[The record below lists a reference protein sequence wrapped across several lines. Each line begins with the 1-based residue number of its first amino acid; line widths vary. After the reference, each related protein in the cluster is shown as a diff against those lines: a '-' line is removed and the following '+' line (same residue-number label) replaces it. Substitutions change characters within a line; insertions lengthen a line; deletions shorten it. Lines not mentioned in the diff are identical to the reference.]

1 MFTMAGTIK
10 NSVRMAALDQKWQQK
25 KNSFGLDK
33 KKTAEMTAEE
43 RQLQDFRE
51 QAEQM
56 RKSQK
61 HANIDAKLVAG
72 EELTPEEI
80 EYLRQNNP
88 QALKDYED
96 TQKERESYKR
106 ALRNCRT
113 KEEVERLKY
122 TKMGQFMAEA
132 KKISSNACIP
142 KGKKVALLKR
152 ILQQATAVED
162 EHKEF
167 LKTSRYASLPTE
179 EEEREAEKA
188 EKEQQEA
195 ENTGA
200 DEMEDVG
207 EAEDAEDVKDSDAE
221 VVGNTKDFDEEIK
234 GAEAEG
240 IRDTGIE
247 SAGNSRDLE
256 AEGVGDIKV
265 KGKTA
270 ADHTKKTP
278 LPDTPELPKDIRRKK
293 KAQPAGSLPEGSAAI
308 HSIFTSVVASADG
321 IPGEINVKI

>member
-10 NSVRMAALDQKWQQK
+10 RSVRMAALDQKWQQK
-25 KNSFGLDK
+25 KNSFGQDQK
-33 KKTAEMTAEE
+33 KLTEMTAEE

-61 HANIDAKLVAG
+61 HANIDAKLAAG

-96 TQKERESYKR
+96 TQKERENYKR

-179 EEEREAEKA
+179 EEAREAEKA
-188 EKEQQEA
+188 EKEQREA
-195 ENTGA
+195 ETTGA
-200 DEMEDVG
+200 DETENTEEVKDTD
-207 EAEDAEDVKDSDAE
+207 AEDAEGTKNSDAE
-221 VVGNTKDFDEEIK
+221 GTKDT
-234 GAEAEG
+234 GAE
-240 IRDTGIE
+240 
-247 SAGNSRDLE
+247 S
-256 AEGVGDIKV
+256 
-265 KGKTA
+265 

-278 LPDTPELPKDIRRKK
+278 LPNTPEFPQDTRRKK
-293 KAQPAGSLPEGSAAI
+293 KPQPAGSLPEGSAAI
-308 HSIFTSVVASADG
+308 HSILTSVVASADG
-321 IPGEINVKI
+321 IPGEINIKI

>member
-10 NSVRMAALDQKWQQK
+10 RSVRMAALDQKWQQK
-25 KNSFGLDK
+25 KNSFGQDK
-33 KKTAEMTAEE
+33 KKLTEMTAEE

-61 HANIDAKLVAG
+61 HANIDAKLAAG

-96 TQKERESYKR
+96 TQKERENYKR

-179 EEEREAEKA
+179 EEAREAEKA
-188 EKEQQEA
+188 EKEQREA
-195 ENTGA
+195 ETTGA
-200 DEMEDVG
+200 DETENTEEVKDTD
-207 EAEDAEDVKDSDAE
+207 AEDAEGTKNSDAE
-221 VVGNTKDFDEEIK
+221 GTKDT
-234 GAEAEG
+234 GAE
-240 IRDTGIE
+240 
-247 SAGNSRDLE
+247 S
-256 AEGVGDIKV
+256 
-265 KGKTA
+265 

-278 LPDTPELPKDIRRKK
+278 LPNTPEFPQDTRRKK
-293 KAQPAGSLPEGSAAI
+293 KPQPAGSLPEGSAAI
-308 HSIFTSVVASADG
+308 HSILTSVVASADG

>member
-10 NSVRMAALDQKWQQK
+10 RSVRMAALDQKWQQK
-25 KNSFGLDK
+25 KNSFGQDK
-33 KKTAEMTAEE
+33 KKLTEMTAEE

-61 HANIDAKLVAG
+61 HANIDAKLAAG

-96 TQKERESYKR
+96 TQRERENYKR

-142 KGKKVALLKR
+142 KGKKVALLKK

-179 EEEREAEKA
+179 EEAREAEKA
-188 EKEQQEA
+188 EKEQREA
-195 ENTGA
+195 ETTGA
-200 DEMEDVG
+200 DETENTEEVKDTD
-207 EAEDAEDVKDSDAE
+207 AEDAEGTKNSDAE
-221 VVGNTKDFDEEIK
+221 GTKDT
-234 GAEAEG
+234 GAE
-240 IRDTGIE
+240 
-247 SAGNSRDLE
+247 S
-256 AEGVGDIKV
+256 
-265 KGKTA
+265 

-278 LPDTPELPKDIRRKK
+278 LPNTPEFPQDTRRKK
-293 KAQPAGSLPEGSAAI
+293 KPQPAGSLPEGSAAI
-308 HSIFTSVVASADG
+308 HSILTSVVASADG

>member
-1 MFTMAGTIK
+1 
-10 NSVRMAALDQKWQQK
+10 MAALDQKWQQK
-25 KNSFGLDK
+25 KNSFGQDK
-33 KKTAEMTAEE
+33 KKLAEMTAEE

-61 HANIDAKLVAG
+61 HANIDAKLAAG

-162 EHKEF
+162 EHREF

-179 EEEREAEKA
+179 EEAREAEKA
-188 EKEQQEA
+188 EKEQREA

-200 DEMEDVG
+200 DETENTEEVKDTD
-207 EAEDAEDVKDSDAE
+207 AEDAEGTKNSDAE
-221 VVGNTKDFDEEIK
+221 STKDT
-234 GAEAEG
+234 GAE
-240 IRDTGIE
+240 
-247 SAGNSRDLE
+247 S
-256 AEGVGDIKV
+256 
-265 KGKTA
+265 

-278 LPDTPELPKDIRRKK
+278 LPDIPELPKDTRRKK

-308 HSIFTSVVASADG
+308 HSILTSVVASADG

>member
-10 NSVRMAALDQKWQQK
+10 RSVRMATLDQKWQQK
-25 KNSFGLDK
+25 KNSFGQDQK
-33 KKTAEMTAEE
+33 KLSEMTAEE

-61 HANIDAKLVAG
+61 HANIDAKLAAG

-96 TQKERESYKR
+96 TQRERENYKR
-106 ALRNCRT
+106 AFRNCRT

-179 EEEREAEKA
+179 EEAREAEKA
-188 EKEQQEA
+188 EKEQREA
-195 ENTGA
+195 ETTGA
-200 DEMEDVG
+200 DETENTEEVKDTD
-207 EAEDAEDVKDSDAE
+207 AEDAEGTKNSDAE
-221 VVGNTKDFDEEIK
+221 GTKDT
-234 GAEAEG
+234 GAE
-240 IRDTGIE
+240 
-247 SAGNSRDLE
+247 S
-256 AEGVGDIKV
+256 
-265 KGKTA
+265 

-278 LPDTPELPKDIRRKK
+278 LPNTPEFPQDTRRKK
-293 KAQPAGSLPEGSAAI
+293 KPQPAGSLPEGSAAI
-308 HSIFTSVVASADG
+308 HSILTSVVASADG

>member
-10 NSVRMAALDQKWQQK
+10 RSVRMAALDQKWQQK
-25 KNSFGLDK
+25 KNSFGQDK
-33 KKTAEMTAEE
+33 KKLTEMTAEE

-61 HANIDAKLVAG
+61 HANIDAKLAAG

-96 TQKERESYKR
+96 TQRERENYKR

-179 EEEREAEKA
+179 EEAREAEKA
-188 EKEQQEA
+188 EKEQREA
-195 ENTGA
+195 ETTGA
-200 DEMEDVG
+200 DETENTEEVKDTD
-207 EAEDAEDVKDSDAE
+207 AEDAEGTKNSDAE
-221 VVGNTKDFDEEIK
+221 GTKDT
-234 GAEAEG
+234 GAE
-240 IRDTGIE
+240 
-247 SAGNSRDLE
+247 S
-256 AEGVGDIKV
+256 
-265 KGKTA
+265 

-278 LPDTPELPKDIRRKK
+278 LPNTPEFPQDTRRKK
-293 KAQPAGSLPEGSAAI
+293 KPQPAGSLPEGSAAI
-308 HSIFTSVVASADG
+308 HSILTSVVVSADG

>member
-10 NSVRMAALDQKWQQK
+10 RSVRMAALDQKWQQK
-25 KNSFGLDK
+25 KNSFGQDK
-33 KKTAEMTAEE
+33 KKLAEMTAEE

-61 HANIDAKLVAG
+61 HANIDAKLAAG

-96 TQKERESYKR
+96 TQRERESYKR

-179 EEEREAEKA
+179 EEAREAEKA

-195 ENTGA
+195 ENIGA
-200 DEMEDVG
+200 DETEDVG
-207 EAEDAEDVKDSDAE
+207 DAENVRDSDAE
-221 VVGNTKDFDEEIK
+221 GTEGTKNSDADRT
-234 GAEAEG
+234 EG
-240 IRDTGIE
+240 TND
-247 SAGNSRDLE
+247 SK

-278 LPDTPELPKDIRRKK
+278 LPDIPELPKDTRRKK
-293 KAQPAGSLPEGSAAI
+293 KAQPAGSLPEGSVAI
-308 HSIFTSVVASADG
+308 HSILTSVMASADG

>member
-10 NSVRMAALDQKWQQK
+10 RSVRMAALDQKWQQK
-25 KNSFGLDK
+25 KNSFGQDK
-33 KKTAEMTAEE
+33 KKLAEMTAEE

-61 HANIDAKLVAG
+61 HANIDAKLAAG

-132 KKISSNACIP
+132 KKISSHACIP

-162 EHKEF
+162 EHREF
-167 LKTSRYASLPTE
+167 LKTSRYVSLPTE
-179 EEEREAEKA
+179 EEAREAEKA
-188 EKEQQEA
+188 EKEQREA
-195 ENTGA
+195 ETTGA
-200 DEMEDVG
+200 DETENTEEVKDTD
-207 EAEDAEDVKDSDAE
+207 AEDAEGTKNSDAE
-221 VVGNTKDFDEEIK
+221 STKDT
-234 GAEAEG
+234 GAE
-240 IRDTGIE
+240 
-247 SAGNSRDLE
+247 S
-256 AEGVGDIKV
+256 
-265 KGKTA
+265 

-278 LPDTPELPKDIRRKK
+278 LPDIPELPKDTRRKK

-308 HSIFTSVVASADG
+308 HSILTSVVASADG

>member
-10 NSVRMAALDQKWQQK
+10 RSVRMAALDQKWQQK
-25 KNSFGLDK
+25 KNSFGQDQK
-33 KKTAEMTAEE
+33 KLSEMTAEE

-51 QAEQM
+51 QAKQM

-61 HANIDAKLVAG
+61 HANIDAKLAAG
-72 EELTPEEI
+72 DKLTPEEI

-88 QALKDYED
+88 QALRDYEE
-96 TQKERESYKR
+96 TQRERENYKR

-162 EHKEF
+162 EHREF

-179 EEEREAEKA
+179 EEAREAEKA
-188 EKEQQEA
+188 EKEQREA
-195 ENTGA
+195 ETTGA
-200 DEMEDVG
+200 DETEDVG
-207 EAEDAEDVKDSDAE
+207 ETEGAEDVKDSDAE
-221 VVGNTKDFDEEIK
+221 GTEGTKNSDADRTEETN
-234 GAEAEG
+234 
-240 IRDTGIE
+240 D
-247 SAGNSRDLE
+247 SE
-256 AEGVGDIKV
+256 AEGVVDIKV
-265 KGKTA
+265 KGKTT

-278 LPDTPELPKDIRRKK
+278 LPNTPEFPKDTRRKK

-308 HSIFTSVVASADG
+308 HSILTSVVASADG

>member
-10 NSVRMAALDQKWQQK
+10 RSVRMAALDQKWQQK
-25 KNSFGLDK
+25 KNSFGQDK
-33 KKTAEMTAEE
+33 KKLTEMTAEE

-61 HANIDAKLVAG
+61 HANIDAKLAAG

-162 EHKEF
+162 EHREF

-179 EEEREAEKA
+179 EEAREAEKA

-195 ENTGA
+195 ENIGA
-200 DEMEDVG
+200 DETEDVG
-207 EAEDAEDVKDSDAE
+207 DAENVRDSDAE
-221 VVGNTKDFDEEIK
+221 GTEGTKNSDADRT
-234 GAEAEG
+234 EG
-240 IRDTGIE
+240 TND
-247 SAGNSRDLE
+247 SK

-278 LPDTPELPKDIRRKK
+278 LPDIPELPKDTRRKK

-308 HSIFTSVVASADG
+308 HSILTSVVASADG

>member
-10 NSVRMAALDQKWQQK
+10 RSVRMAALEQKWQQK
-25 KNSFGLDK
+25 KNSFGQDK
-33 KKTAEMTAEE
+33 KKLAEMTAEE

-61 HANIDAKLVAG
+61 HANIDAKLAAG

-162 EHKEF
+162 EHREF
-167 LKTSRYASLPTE
+167 LKTSRYVSLPTE
-179 EEEREAEKA
+179 EEAREAEKA
-188 EKEQQEA
+188 EKEQREA
-195 ENTGA
+195 ETTGA
-200 DEMEDVG
+200 DETENTEEVKDTD
-207 EAEDAEDVKDSDAE
+207 AEDAEGTKNSDAE
-221 VVGNTKDFDEEIK
+221 STKDT
-234 GAEAEG
+234 GAE
-240 IRDTGIE
+240 
-247 SAGNSRDLE
+247 S
-256 AEGVGDIKV
+256 
-265 KGKTA
+265 

-278 LPDTPELPKDIRRKK
+278 LPDIPELPKDTRRKK

-308 HSIFTSVVASADG
+308 HSILTSVVASADG

>member
-10 NSVRMAALDQKWQQK
+10 RSVRMAALDQKWQQK
-25 KNSFGLDK
+25 KNSFGQDK
-33 KKTAEMTAEE
+33 KKLTEMTAEE

-61 HANIDAKLVAG
+61 HANIDAKLAAG
-72 EELTPEEI
+72 DKLTPEEI

-88 QALKDYED
+88 QALRDYEE
-96 TQKERESYKR
+96 TQRERESYKR

-122 TKMGQFMAEA
+122 AKMGQFMAEA

-152 ILQQATAVED
+152 ILQQVTAVED

-179 EEEREAEKA
+179 EEAREAEKA
-188 EKEQQEA
+188 EKEQREA
-195 ENTGA
+195 ETTGA
-200 DEMEDVG
+200 DETENTEEVKDT
-207 EAEDAEDVKDSDAE
+207 DAEGAE
-221 VVGNTKDFDEEIK
+221 GTKNS
-234 GAEAEG
+234 EAEG
-240 IRDTGIE
+240 TKDTGAE
-247 SAGNSRDLE
+247 S
-256 AEGVGDIKV
+256 
-265 KGKTA
+265 

-278 LPDTPELPKDIRRKK
+278 LPNTPEFPQDTRRKK
-293 KAQPAGSLPEGSAAI
+293 KPQPAGSLPEGSAAI
-308 HSIFTSVVASADG
+308 HSILTSVVASADG

>member
-10 NSVRMAALDQKWQQK
+10 RSVRMAALDQKWQQK
-25 KNSFGLDK
+25 KNSFGQDK
-33 KKTAEMTAEE
+33 KKLAEMTAEE

-61 HANIDAKLVAG
+61 HANIDAKLAAG

-162 EHKEF
+162 EHREF

-179 EEEREAEKA
+179 EEAREAEKA
-188 EKEQQEA
+188 EKEQREA
-195 ENTGA
+195 ETTGA
-200 DEMEDVG
+200 DETENTEEVKDTD
-207 EAEDAEDVKDSDAE
+207 AEDAEGTKNSDAE
-221 VVGNTKDFDEEIK
+221 STKDT
-234 GAEAEG
+234 GAE
-240 IRDTGIE
+240 
-247 SAGNSRDLE
+247 S
-256 AEGVGDIKV
+256 
-265 KGKTA
+265 

-278 LPDTPELPKDIRRKK
+278 LPDIPELPKDTRRKK

-308 HSIFTSVVASADG
+308 HSILTSVVASADG

>member
-10 NSVRMAALDQKWQQK
+10 RSVRMAALDQKWQQK
-25 KNSFGLDK
+25 KNSFGKDK
-33 KKTAEMTAEE
+33 KKLAEMTAEE

-61 HANIDAKLVAG
+61 HANIDAKLAAG

-167 LKTSRYASLPTE
+167 LKTSRYAGLPTE
-179 EEEREAEKA
+179 EEAREAEKA
-188 EKEQQEA
+188 EKEQQKA
-195 ENTGA
+195 ESTGA
-200 DEMEDVG
+200 DETEDVG
-207 EAEDAEDVKDSDAE
+207 ETEGAEDVKDSDAE
-221 VVGNTKDFDEEIK
+221 GTEGTKNSDADRTEETNDSK
-234 GAEAEG
+234 
-240 IRDTGIE
+240 
-247 SAGNSRDLE
+247 

-278 LPDTPELPKDIRRKK
+278 LPDIPELPKDTRRKK

-308 HSIFTSVVASADG
+308 HSILTSVVASADG

>member
-10 NSVRMAALDQKWQQK
+10 RSVRMATLDQKWQQK
-25 KNSFGLDK
+25 KNSFGQDK
-33 KKTAEMTAEE
+33 KKLTEMTAEE

-61 HANIDAKLVAG
+61 HANIDAKLAAG

-96 TQKERESYKR
+96 TQKERERYKR

-162 EHKEF
+162 EHREF

-179 EEEREAEKA
+179 EEAREAEKA
-188 EKEQQEA
+188 EKEQREA
-195 ENTGA
+195 ETTGA
-200 DEMEDVG
+200 DETENTEEVKDTD
-207 EAEDAEDVKDSDAE
+207 AEDAEGTKNSDAE
-221 VVGNTKDFDEEIK
+221 STKDT
-234 GAEAEG
+234 GAE
-240 IRDTGIE
+240 
-247 SAGNSRDLE
+247 S
-256 AEGVGDIKV
+256 
-265 KGKTA
+265 

-278 LPDTPELPKDIRRKK
+278 LPDIPELPKDTRRKK
-293 KAQPAGSLPEGSAAI
+293 KAQPAGSLPDGSAAI
-308 HSIFTSVVASADG
+308 HSILTSVVASADG

>member
-25 KNSFGLDK
+25 KNSFGQDK
-33 KKTAEMTAEE
+33 KKLTEMTAEE

-61 HANIDAKLVAG
+61 HANIDAKLAAG

-162 EHKEF
+162 EHREF

-179 EEEREAEKA
+179 EEAREAEKA

-195 ENTGA
+195 ENIGA
-200 DEMEDVG
+200 DETENTEEVKDTD
-207 EAEDAEDVKDSDAE
+207 AEDAEGTKNSDAE
-221 VVGNTKDFDEEIK
+221 STKDT
-234 GAEAEG
+234 GAE
-240 IRDTGIE
+240 
-247 SAGNSRDLE
+247 SAN
-256 AEGVGDIKV
+256 
-265 KGKTA
+265 
-270 ADHTKKTP
+270 HTKKTP
-278 LPDTPELPKDIRRKK
+278 LPDIPELPKDTRRKK
-293 KAQPAGSLPEGSAAI
+293 KPQPAGSLPEGSAAI
-308 HSIFTSVVASADG
+308 HSILTSVVASADG
-321 IPGEINVKI
+321 IPSEINVKI

>member
-25 KNSFGLDK
+25 KNSFGQDK
-33 KKTAEMTAEE
+33 KKLAEMTAEE

-51 QAEQM
+51 QAEQI

-61 HANIDAKLVAG
+61 YANIDAKLAAG

-179 EEEREAEKA
+179 EEAREAEKA
-188 EKEQQEA
+188 EKEQREA
-195 ENTGA
+195 ENIGA
-200 DEMEDVG
+200 DETEDVG
-207 EAEDAEDVKDSDAE
+207 EAEGAEDVKESDAE
-221 VVGNTKDFDEEIK
+221 GTEEIEST
-234 GAEAEG
+234 GAE
-240 IRDTGIE
+240 
-247 SAGNSRDLE
+247 S
-256 AEGVGDIKV
+256 
-265 KGKTA
+265 

-278 LPDTPELPKDIRRKK
+278 LPDTPELPKDTRRKK

-308 HSIFTSVVASADG
+308 HSILTSVVASADG

>member
-10 NSVRMAALDQKWQQK
+10 RSVRMATLDQKWQQK
-25 KNSFGLDK
+25 KNSFGQDQK
-33 KKTAEMTAEE
+33 KLTEMTAEE

-61 HANIDAKLVAG
+61 HANIDAKLAAG
-72 EELTPEEI
+72 DKLTPEEI

-88 QALKDYED
+88 QALRDYEE
-96 TQKERESYKR
+96 TQRERENYKR

-167 LKTSRYASLPTE
+167 LKTSRYAGLPTE
-179 EEEREAEKA
+179 EEAREAEKA
-188 EKEQQEA
+188 EKEQREA
-195 ENTGA
+195 ETTGA
-200 DEMEDVG
+200 DETENTEEVKDTD
-207 EAEDAEDVKDSDAE
+207 AEDAEGTKNSDAE
-221 VVGNTKDFDEEIK
+221 GTKDT
-234 GAEAEG
+234 GAE
-240 IRDTGIE
+240 
-247 SAGNSRDLE
+247 S
-256 AEGVGDIKV
+256 
-265 KGKTA
+265 

-278 LPDTPELPKDIRRKK
+278 LPNTPEFPKDTRRKK
-293 KAQPAGSLPEGSAAI
+293 KPQPAGSLPEGSAAI
-308 HSIFTSVVASADG
+308 HSILTSVVASADG

>member
-10 NSVRMAALDQKWQQK
+10 RSVRMAALDQKWQQK
-25 KNSFGLDK
+25 KNSFGQDK
-33 KKTAEMTAEE
+33 KKLAEMTAEE

-61 HANIDAKLVAG
+61 HANIDAKLAAG

-96 TQKERESYKR
+96 TQRERENYKR

-179 EEEREAEKA
+179 EEAREAEKA
-188 EKEQQEA
+188 EKEQREA
-195 ENTGA
+195 ETTGA
-200 DEMEDVG
+200 DETENTEEIKDTD
-207 EAEDAEDVKDSDAE
+207 AEDAEGTKNSDAE
-221 VVGNTKDFDEEIK
+221 STKDT
-234 GAEAEG
+234 GAE
-240 IRDTGIE
+240 
-247 SAGNSRDLE
+247 S
-256 AEGVGDIKV
+256 
-265 KGKTA
+265 

-278 LPDTPELPKDIRRKK
+278 LPDIPELPKDTRRKK

-308 HSIFTSVVASADG
+308 HSILTSVVASADG

>member
-10 NSVRMAALDQKWQQK
+10 RSVRMATLDQKWQQK
-25 KNSFGLDK
+25 KNSFGQDK
-33 KKTAEMTAEE
+33 KKLTEMTAEE

-61 HANIDAKLVAG
+61 HANIDAKLAAG

-96 TQKERESYKR
+96 TQRERENYKR

-179 EEEREAEKA
+179 EEAREAEKA
-188 EKEQQEA
+188 EKEQREA
-195 ENTGA
+195 ETTGA
-200 DEMEDVG
+200 DETENTEEVKDTD
-207 EAEDAEDVKDSDAE
+207 AEDAEGTKNSDAE
-221 VVGNTKDFDEEIK
+221 GTKDT
-234 GAEAEG
+234 GAE
-240 IRDTGIE
+240 
-247 SAGNSRDLE
+247 S
-256 AEGVGDIKV
+256 
-265 KGKTA
+265 

-278 LPDTPELPKDIRRKK
+278 LPNTPEFPQDTRRKK
-293 KAQPAGSLPEGSAAI
+293 KPQPAGNLPEGSAAI
-308 HSIFTSVVASADG
+308 HSILTSVVASADG

>member
-10 NSVRMAALDQKWQQK
+10 RSVRMAALDQKWQQK
-25 KNSFGLDK
+25 KNSFGQDK
-33 KKTAEMTAEE
+33 KKLTEMTAEE

-61 HANIDAKLVAG
+61 HANIDAKLAAG

-96 TQKERESYKR
+96 TQRERENYKR

-167 LKTSRYASLPTE
+167 LKTSRYASRPTE
-179 EEEREAEKA
+179 EEAREAEKA
-188 EKEQQEA
+188 EKEQREA
-195 ENTGA
+195 ETTGA
-200 DEMEDVG
+200 DETENTEEVKDTD
-207 EAEDAEDVKDSDAE
+207 AEDAEGTKNSDAE
-221 VVGNTKDFDEEIK
+221 GTKDT
-234 GAEAEG
+234 GAE
-240 IRDTGIE
+240 
-247 SAGNSRDLE
+247 S
-256 AEGVGDIKV
+256 
-265 KGKTA
+265 

-278 LPDTPELPKDIRRKK
+278 LPNTPEFPQDTRRKK
-293 KAQPAGSLPEGSAAI
+293 KPQPAGSLPEGSAAI
-308 HSIFTSVVASADG
+308 HSILTSVVASADG

>member
-10 NSVRMAALDQKWQQK
+10 RSVRMAALDQKWQQK
-25 KNSFGLDK
+25 KNSFGQDK
-33 KKTAEMTAEE
+33 KKLTEMTAEE

-61 HANIDAKLVAG
+61 HANIDAKLAAG

-96 TQKERESYKR
+96 TQRERENYKR

-179 EEEREAEKA
+179 EEAREAEKA
-188 EKEQQEA
+188 EKEQREA
-195 ENTGA
+195 ETTGA
-200 DEMEDVG
+200 DETENTEEVKDTD
-207 EAEDAEDVKDSDAE
+207 AEDAEDVKDSDAE
-221 VVGNTKDFDEEIK
+221 GTKDT
-234 GAEAEG
+234 GAE
-240 IRDTGIE
+240 
-247 SAGNSRDLE
+247 S
-256 AEGVGDIKV
+256 
-265 KGKTA
+265 

-278 LPDTPELPKDIRRKK
+278 LPNTPEFPQDTRRKK
-293 KAQPAGSLPEGSAAI
+293 KPQPAGSLPEGSAAI
-308 HSIFTSVVASADG
+308 HSILTSVVASADG
-321 IPGEINVKI
+321 IPGEINIKI

>member
-1 MFTMAGTIK
+1 
-10 NSVRMAALDQKWQQK
+10 MAALDQKWQQK
-25 KNSFGLDK
+25 KNSFGQDK
-33 KKTAEMTAEE
+33 KKLAEMTAEE

-61 HANIDAKLVAG
+61 HANIDAKLAAG

-96 TQKERESYKR
+96 TQRERESYKR

-179 EEEREAEKA
+179 EEAREAEKA
-188 EKEQQEA
+188 EKEQREA
-195 ENTGA
+195 ETTGA
-200 DEMEDVG
+200 DETENTEEVKDTD
-207 EAEDAEDVKDSDAE
+207 AEDAEGTKNSDAE
-221 VVGNTKDFDEEIK
+221 STKDT
-234 GAEAEG
+234 GAE
-240 IRDTGIE
+240 
-247 SAGNSRDLE
+247 S
-256 AEGVGDIKV
+256 
-265 KGKTA
+265 

-278 LPDTPELPKDIRRKK
+278 LPDIPELPKDTRRKK
-293 KAQPAGSLPEGSAAI
+293 KPQPAGSLPEGSAAI
-308 HSIFTSVVASADG
+308 HSILTSVVASADG

>member
-10 NSVRMAALDQKWQQK
+10 RSVRMAALDQKWQQK
-25 KNSFGLDK
+25 KNSFGQDK
-33 KKTAEMTAEE
+33 KKLAEMTAEE

-61 HANIDAKLVAG
+61 HANIDAKLAAG

-96 TQKERESYKR
+96 TQRERESYKR

-152 ILQQATAVED
+152 ILQQVTAVED

-179 EEEREAEKA
+179 EEAREAEKA

-195 ENTGA
+195 ENIGA
-200 DEMEDVG
+200 DETENTEEVKDTD
-207 EAEDAEDVKDSDAE
+207 AEDAEGTKNSDAE
-221 VVGNTKDFDEEIK
+221 GTKDA
-234 GAEAEG
+234 GAE
-240 IRDTGIE
+240 
-247 SAGNSRDLE
+247 S
-256 AEGVGDIKV
+256 
-265 KGKTA
+265 

-278 LPDTPELPKDIRRKK
+278 LPDIPELPKDTRRKK

-308 HSIFTSVVASADG
+308 HSILTSVVASADG

>member
-10 NSVRMAALDQKWQQK
+10 RSVRMAALDQKWQQK
-25 KNSFGLDK
+25 KNSFGQDQK
-33 KKTAEMTAEE
+33 KLSEMTAEE

-51 QAEQM
+51 QAKQM

-61 HANIDAKLVAG
+61 HANIDAKLAAG
-72 EELTPEEI
+72 DKLTPEEI

-88 QALKDYED
+88 QALRDYEE
-96 TQKERESYKR
+96 TQRERENYKR

-162 EHKEF
+162 EHREF

-179 EEEREAEKA
+179 EEAREAEKA
-188 EKEQQEA
+188 EKEQREA
-195 ENTGA
+195 ETTGA
-200 DEMEDVG
+200 DETEDVG
-207 EAEDAEDVKDSDAE
+207 ETEGAEDVKDSDAE
-221 VVGNTKDFDEEIK
+221 GTEGTKNSDADRTEETN
-234 GAEAEG
+234 
-240 IRDTGIE
+240 D
-247 SAGNSRDLE
+247 SE
-256 AEGVGDIKV
+256 AEGVVDIMV
-265 KGKTA
+265 KGKTT

-278 LPDTPELPKDIRRKK
+278 LPNTPEFPKDTRRKK

-308 HSIFTSVVASADG
+308 HSILTSVVASADG

>member
-10 NSVRMAALDQKWQQK
+10 RSVRMAALDQKWQQK
-25 KNSFGLDK
+25 KNSFGQDQK
-33 KKTAEMTAEE
+33 KLSEMTAEE

-61 HANIDAKLVAG
+61 HANIDAKLAAG

-96 TQKERESYKR
+96 TQRERENYKR

-179 EEEREAEKA
+179 EEAREAEKA
-188 EKEQQEA
+188 EKEQREA
-195 ENTGA
+195 ETTGA
-200 DEMEDVG
+200 DETENTEEVKDTD
-207 EAEDAEDVKDSDAE
+207 AEDAEGTKDSDAE
-221 VVGNTKDFDEEIK
+221 GTKDN
-234 GAEAEG
+234 GAE
-240 IRDTGIE
+240 
-247 SAGNSRDLE
+247 S
-256 AEGVGDIKV
+256 
-265 KGKTA
+265 

-278 LPDTPELPKDIRRKK
+278 LPNTPEFPQDTRRKK
-293 KAQPAGSLPEGSAAI
+293 KPQPAGSLPEGSAAI
-308 HSIFTSVVASADG
+308 HSILTSVVASADG

>member
-10 NSVRMAALDQKWQQK
+10 RSVRMAALEQKWQQK
-25 KNSFGLDK
+25 KNSFGQDK
-33 KKTAEMTAEE
+33 KKLAEMTAEE

-61 HANIDAKLVAG
+61 HANIDAKLAAG

-113 KEEVERLKY
+113 KEAVERLKY

-162 EHKEF
+162 EHREF
-167 LKTSRYASLPTE
+167 LKTSRYVSLPTE
-179 EEEREAEKA
+179 EEAREAEKA
-188 EKEQQEA
+188 EKEQREA
-195 ENTGA
+195 ETTGA
-200 DEMEDVG
+200 DETENTEEVKDTD
-207 EAEDAEDVKDSDAE
+207 AEDAEGTKNSDAE
-221 VVGNTKDFDEEIK
+221 STKDT
-234 GAEAEG
+234 GAE
-240 IRDTGIE
+240 
-247 SAGNSRDLE
+247 S
-256 AEGVGDIKV
+256 
-265 KGKTA
+265 

-278 LPDTPELPKDIRRKK
+278 LPDIPELPKDTRRKK

-308 HSIFTSVVASADG
+308 HSILTSVVASADG

>member
-10 NSVRMAALDQKWQQK
+10 RSVRMAALDQKWQQK
-25 KNSFGLDK
+25 KNSFGQDK
-33 KKTAEMTAEE
+33 KKLAEMTAEE

-61 HANIDAKLVAG
+61 HANIDAKLAAG

-162 EHKEF
+162 EHREF
-167 LKTSRYASLPTE
+167 LKTSRYVSLPTE
-179 EEEREAEKA
+179 EEAREAEKA
-188 EKEQQEA
+188 EKEQREA
-195 ENTGA
+195 ETTGA
-200 DEMEDVG
+200 DETENTEEVKDTD
-207 EAEDAEDVKDSDAE
+207 AEDAEGTKNSDAE
-221 VVGNTKDFDEEIK
+221 STKDT
-234 GAEAEG
+234 GAE
-240 IRDTGIE
+240 
-247 SAGNSRDLE
+247 S
-256 AEGVGDIKV
+256 
-265 KGKTA
+265 

-278 LPDTPELPKDIRRKK
+278 LPDIPELPKDTRRKK

-308 HSIFTSVVASADG
+308 HSILTSVVAAADG
-321 IPGEINVKI
+321 IPSEINVKI

>member
-25 KNSFGLDK
+25 KNSFGQDK
-33 KKTAEMTAEE
+33 KKLAEMTAEE

-61 HANIDAKLVAG
+61 HANIDAKLAAG

-96 TQKERESYKR
+96 TQRERENYKR

-179 EEEREAEKA
+179 EEAREAEKA

-195 ENTGA
+195 ETTGA
-200 DEMEDVG
+200 DETENTEEVKDTD
-207 EAEDAEDVKDSDAE
+207 AEDAEGTKNSDAE
-221 VVGNTKDFDEEIK
+221 STKDT
-234 GAEAEG
+234 GAE
-240 IRDTGIE
+240 
-247 SAGNSRDLE
+247 S
-256 AEGVGDIKV
+256 
-265 KGKTA
+265 

-278 LPDTPELPKDIRRKK
+278 LPDIPELPKDTRRKK
-293 KAQPAGSLPEGSAAI
+293 KPQPAGSLPEGSAAI
-308 HSIFTSVVASADG
+308 HSILTSVVAAADG
-321 IPGEINVKI
+321 IPSEINVKI

>member
-10 NSVRMAALDQKWQQK
+10 RSVRMAALDQKWQQK
-25 KNSFGLDK
+25 KNSFGQDQK
-33 KKTAEMTAEE
+33 KLTEMTAEE

-61 HANIDAKLVAG
+61 HANIDAKLAAG

-96 TQKERESYKR
+96 TQRERENYKR

-122 TKMGQFMAEA
+122 AKMEQFMAEA

-167 LKTSRYASLPTE
+167 LKTSRYAGLPTE
-179 EEEREAEKA
+179 EEAREAEKA
-188 EKEQQEA
+188 EREQREA
-195 ENTGA
+195 ETTGA
-200 DEMEDVG
+200 DETENTEEVKDTD
-207 EAEDAEDVKDSDAE
+207 AEDAEGTKNSDAE
-221 VVGNTKDFDEEIK
+221 GTKDT
-234 GAEAEG
+234 GAE
-240 IRDTGIE
+240 
-247 SAGNSRDLE
+247 S
-256 AEGVGDIKV
+256 
-265 KGKTA
+265 

-278 LPDTPELPKDIRRKK
+278 LPNTPEFPKDTRRKK
-293 KAQPAGSLPEGSAAI
+293 KPQPAGSLPEGSAAI
-308 HSIFTSVVASADG
+308 HSILTSVVASADG

>member
-25 KNSFGLDK
+25 KNSFGQDK
-33 KKTAEMTAEE
+33 KKPAEMTAEE

-61 HANIDAKLVAG
+61 HANIDAKLAAG

-179 EEEREAEKA
+179 EEAREAEKA
-188 EKEQQEA
+188 EKEQREA
-195 ENTGA
+195 ETTGA
-200 DEMEDVG
+200 DETEDVG
-207 EAEDAEDVKDSDAE
+207 DAEGAEDVKDSDAE
-221 VVGNTKDFDEEIK
+221 GAEGTKGADAEGMECTKDT
-234 GAEAEG
+234 EAE
-240 IRDTGIE
+240 
-247 SAGNSRDLE
+247 S
-256 AEGVGDIKV
+256 
-265 KGKTA
+265 

-278 LPDTPELPKDIRRKK
+278 LPDTPELPKDTRRKK

-308 HSIFTSVVASADG
+308 HSILTSVVASADG

>member
-10 NSVRMAALDQKWQQK
+10 RSVRMAALDQKWQQK
-25 KNSFGLDK
+25 KNSFGQDK
-33 KKTAEMTAEE
+33 KKLTEMTAEE

-61 HANIDAKLVAG
+61 HANIDAKLAAG

-162 EHKEF
+162 EHREF
-167 LKTSRYASLPTE
+167 LKTSRYAGLPTE
-179 EEEREAEKA
+179 EEAREAEKA

-195 ENTGA
+195 ENIGA
-200 DEMEDVG
+200 DETEDVG
-207 EAEDAEDVKDSDAE
+207 DAENAEDVRDSDAE
-221 VVGNTKDFDEEIK
+221 GTEGTKNSDADRT
-234 GAEAEG
+234 EG
-240 IRDTGIE
+240 TND
-247 SAGNSRDLE
+247 SK

-278 LPDTPELPKDIRRKK
+278 LPDIPELPKDTRRKK
-293 KAQPAGSLPEGSAAI
+293 KPQPAGSLPESSAAI
-308 HSIFTSVVASADG
+308 HSILTSVVASADG

>member
-10 NSVRMAALDQKWQQK
+10 RSVRMAALDQKWQQK
-25 KNSFGLDK
+25 KNSFGQDK
-33 KKTAEMTAEE
+33 KKLAEMTAEE

-61 HANIDAKLVAG
+61 HANIDAKLAAG

-162 EHKEF
+162 EHREF

-179 EEEREAEKA
+179 EEAREAEKA
-188 EKEQQEA
+188 EKEQREA
-195 ENTGA
+195 ETTGA
-200 DEMEDVG
+200 DETENTEEVKDTD
-207 EAEDAEDVKDSDAE
+207 AEDAEGTKNSDAE
-221 VVGNTKDFDEEIK
+221 STKDT
-234 GAEAEG
+234 GAE
-240 IRDTGIE
+240 
-247 SAGNSRDLE
+247 SAN
-256 AEGVGDIKV
+256 
-265 KGKTA
+265 
-270 ADHTKKTP
+270 HTKKTP
-278 LPDTPELPKDIRRKK
+278 LPDISELPKDTRRKK

-308 HSIFTSVVASADG
+308 HSILTSVVASADG

>member
-10 NSVRMAALDQKWQQK
+10 RSVRMAALDQKWQQK
-25 KNSFGLDK
+25 KNSFGQDK
-33 KKTAEMTAEE
+33 KKLAEMTAEE

-61 HANIDAKLVAG
+61 HANIDAKLAAG

-179 EEEREAEKA
+179 EEAREAEKA

-195 ENTGA
+195 ETTGA
-200 DEMEDVG
+200 DETENTEEVKDTD
-207 EAEDAEDVKDSDAE
+207 AEDAEGTKNSDAE
-221 VVGNTKDFDEEIK
+221 STKDT
-234 GAEAEG
+234 GAE
-240 IRDTGIE
+240 
-247 SAGNSRDLE
+247 SAN
-256 AEGVGDIKV
+256 
-265 KGKTA
+265 
-270 ADHTKKTP
+270 HTKKTP
-278 LPDTPELPKDIRRKK
+278 LPNTPELSKDTRRKK
-293 KAQPAGSLPEGSAAI
+293 KPQPAGSLPEGSAAI
-308 HSIFTSVVASADG
+308 HSILTSVVASADG

>member
-1 MFTMAGTIK
+1 MA
-10 NSVRMAALDQKWQQK
+10 VLDQKWQQK
-25 KNSFGLDK
+25 KNSFGQDK
-33 KKTAEMTAEE
+33 KKLAEMTAEE

-61 HANIDAKLVAG
+61 HANIDAKLAAG

-179 EEEREAEKA
+179 EEAREAEKA

-195 ENTGA
+195 ETTGA
-200 DEMEDVG
+200 DETENTEEVKDTD
-207 EAEDAEDVKDSDAE
+207 AEDAEDVKDSDAE
-221 VVGNTKDFDEEIK
+221 GTKDT
-234 GAEAEG
+234 GAE
-240 IRDTGIE
+240 
-247 SAGNSRDLE
+247 SAN
-256 AEGVGDIKV
+256 
-265 KGKTA
+265 
-270 ADHTKKTP
+270 HTKKTP
-278 LPDTPELPKDIRRKK
+278 LPNTPELSKDTRRKK
-293 KAQPAGSLPEGSAAI
+293 KPQPAGSLPEGSAAI
-308 HSIFTSVVASADG
+308 HSILTSVVASADG
-321 IPGEINVKI
+321 IPSEINVKI

>member
-10 NSVRMAALDQKWQQK
+10 RSVRMAALDQKWQQK
-25 KNSFGLDK
+25 KNSFGQDK
-33 KKTAEMTAEE
+33 KKLAEMTAEE

-61 HANIDAKLVAG
+61 HANIDAKLAAG

-179 EEEREAEKA
+179 EEAREAEKA

-195 ENTGA
+195 ENIGA
-200 DEMEDVG
+200 DETEDVG
-207 EAEDAEDVKDSDAE
+207 ETEGAEDVKDSDAE
-221 VVGNTKDFDEEIK
+221 GTEGTKNSDADRTEETN
-234 GAEAEG
+234 
-240 IRDTGIE
+240 D
-247 SAGNSRDLE
+247 SE
-256 AEGVGDIKV
+256 AEGVVDIKV
-265 KGKTA
+265 KGKTT

-278 LPDTPELPKDIRRKK
+278 LPDIPELPKDTRRKK

-308 HSIFTSVVASADG
+308 HSILTSVVASADG

>member
-10 NSVRMAALDQKWQQK
+10 RSVRMAALDQKWQQK
-25 KNSFGLDK
+25 KNSFGQDQK
-33 KKTAEMTAEE
+33 KLSEMTAEE

-61 HANIDAKLVAG
+61 HANIDAKLAAG
-72 EELTPEEI
+72 DKLAPEEI

-88 QALKDYED
+88 QALRDYEE
-96 TQKERESYKR
+96 TQRERENYKR
-106 ALRNCRT
+106 ALRNCKT

-122 TKMGQFMAEA
+122 AKMGQFMAEA

-167 LKTSRYASLPTE
+167 LKTSRYAGLPTE
-179 EEEREAEKA
+179 EEAREAEKA
-188 EKEQQEA
+188 EKEQREA
-195 ENTGA
+195 ETTGA
-200 DEMEDVG
+200 DETENTEEVKDTD
-207 EAEDAEDVKDSDAE
+207 AEDAEGTKNSDAE
-221 VVGNTKDFDEEIK
+221 GTKDT
-234 GAEAEG
+234 GAE
-240 IRDTGIE
+240 
-247 SAGNSRDLE
+247 S
-256 AEGVGDIKV
+256 
-265 KGKTA
+265 

-278 LPDTPELPKDIRRKK
+278 LPNTPEFPRDTRRKK
-293 KAQPAGSLPEGSAAI
+293 KPQPAGSLPEGSAAI
-308 HSIFTSVVASADG
+308 HSILTSVVASADG

>member
-10 NSVRMAALDQKWQQK
+10 RSVRMAVLDQKWQQK
-25 KNSFGLDK
+25 KNSFGQDK
-33 KKTAEMTAEE
+33 KKLAEMTAEE

-61 HANIDAKLVAG
+61 HANIDAKLAAG

-179 EEEREAEKA
+179 EEAREAEKA

-195 ENTGA
+195 ETTGA
-200 DEMEDVG
+200 DETENTEEVKDTDV
-207 EAEDAEDVKDSDAE
+207 EDAEGTKNSDAE
-221 VVGNTKDFDEEIK
+221 STKDT
-234 GAEAEG
+234 GAE
-240 IRDTGIE
+240 
-247 SAGNSRDLE
+247 S
-256 AEGVGDIKV
+256 
-265 KGKTA
+265 

-278 LPDTPELPKDIRRKK
+278 LPDIPELSKDTRRKK

-308 HSIFTSVVASADG
+308 HSILTSVVASADG

>member
-10 NSVRMAALDQKWQQK
+10 RSVRMAALDQKWQQK
-25 KNSFGLDK
+25 KNSFGQDK
-33 KKTAEMTAEE
+33 KKLTEMTAEE

-61 HANIDAKLVAG
+61 HANIDAKLAAG

-96 TQKERESYKR
+96 TQRERENYKR
-106 ALRNCRT
+106 ALHNCRT

-167 LKTSRYASLPTE
+167 LKTSRYAGLPTE
-179 EEEREAEKA
+179 EEAREAEKA

-195 ENTGA
+195 ENTN
-200 DEMEDVG
+200 
-207 EAEDAEDVKDSDAE
+207 AEEIENTEEVKNSDAE
-221 VVGNTKDFDEEIK
+221 GAEGTKNSEADGTKDT
-234 GAEAEG
+234 GAE
-240 IRDTGIE
+240 
-247 SAGNSRDLE
+247 S
-256 AEGVGDIKV
+256 
-265 KGKTA
+265 

-278 LPDTPELPKDIRRKK
+278 LPNTPESPKDTRRKK
-293 KAQPAGSLPEGSAAI
+293 KPQPAGSLPEGSAAI
-308 HSIFTSVVASADG
+308 HSILTSVVAAADG